1 MPLKEIYLYIYIY
14 VYIVFSGML
23 LLISCESTERVMII
37 LMKQFLEMVIYAL
50 LIVFFLEYERV
61 S

>member
-50 LIVFFLEYERV
+50 LIVFF